1 MRASSRLILPSI
13 VFLWVNSHPNEECF
27 SVGRAID
34 CRGIYTKSIGRWF
47 DSGCWDLHFFLRARW
62 PRPIFCSETQTR
74 SNGAYWYSK
83 WNLRL
88 YGRPG
93 LLYASEDCHGP
104 RQHLATRFRR
114 VREEPKEP
122 RNQGTKEPR
131 NTLYGNE
138 RKRQSSKKNMIP
150 LKHTKNLLKRER
162 NYDEDCAARASRCR
176 PASRK
181 NARSSP
187 VSVKVR
193 RGAGARATAA
203 GASPV
208 SVKVRRATG
217 GRATAAGAAPD
228 RPLPSLR
235 TPPLAVF
242 FFTAKPPSQI
252 ERCARRGGGFRALS
266 SWARERG
273 VRSASSRFSRARSQS
288 GVQSSLR
295 ATRPVRRHH
304 RADRGRR
311 SLAAPRTPRRRRCGR
326 GRCRGTPASIAQR
339 RD

>member
-1 MRASSRLILPSI
+1 
-13 VFLWVNSHPNEECF
+13 
-27 SVGRAID
+27 
-34 CRGIYTKSIGRWF
+34 
-47 DSGCWDLHFFLRARW
+47 
-62 PRPIFCSETQTR
+62 
-74 SNGAYWYSK
+74 
-83 WNLRL
+83 
-88 YGRPG
+88 
-93 LLYASEDCHGP
+93 
-104 RQHLATRFRR
+104 
-114 VREEPKEP
+114 
-122 RNQGTKEPR
+122 
-131 NTLYGNE
+131 
-138 RKRQSSKKNMIP
+138 MIP

-193 RGAGARATAA
+193 RGAGARAA
-203 GASPV
+203 
-208 SVKVRRATG
+208 
-217 GRATAAGAAPD
+217 AAGAAPD

>member
-1 MRASSRLILPSI
+1 MVERLTVEVYTRNQLVAGSIPAAGTCIFFCARGGHAPCFALRHRRGPTERTGTQNGICDFRGDLVFCTQACRLPWAGG
-13 VFLWVNSHPNEECF
+13 L
-27 SVGRAID
+27 
-34 CRGIYTKSIGRWF
+34 
-47 DSGCWDLHFFLRARW
+47 
-62 PRPIFCSETQTR
+62 
-74 SNGAYWYSK
+74 GAGG
-83 WNLRL
+83 LRL
-88 YGRPG
+88 GECGARTQGTKPG
-93 LLYASEDCHGP
+93 DL
-104 RQHLATRFRR
+104 
-114 VREEPKEP
+114 
-122 RNQGTKEPR
+122 NQGTKEPR
-131 NTLYGNE
+131 NRPETGCMAARRE
-138 RKRQSSKKNMIP
+138 TAKQQRSAIP
-150 LKHTKNLLKRER
+150 LKPHARGLLKRER

>member
-1 MRASSRLILPSI
+1 M
-13 VFLWVNSHPNEECF
+13 
-27 SVGRAID
+27 
-34 CRGIYTKSIGRWF
+34 
-47 DSGCWDLHFFLRARW
+47 
-62 PRPIFCSETQTR
+62 
-74 SNGAYWYSK
+74 
-83 WNLRL
+83 
-88 YGRPG
+88 
-93 LLYASEDCHGP
+93 
-104 RQHLATRFRR
+104 
-114 VREEPKEP
+114 
-122 RNQGTKEPR
+122 
-131 NTLYGNE
+131 
-138 RKRQSSKKNMIP
+138 
-150 LKHTKNLLKRER
+150 HTTNLLKRER

-193 RGAGARATAA
+193 RGAG
-203 GASPV
+203 
-208 SVKVRRATG
+208 
-217 GRATAAGAAPD
+217 GREAAGAAPD

>member
-1 MRASSRLILPSI
+1 
-13 VFLWVNSHPNEECF
+13 
-27 SVGRAID
+27 
-34 CRGIYTKSIGRWF
+34 
-47 DSGCWDLHFFLRARW
+47 
-62 PRPIFCSETQTR
+62 
-74 SNGAYWYSK
+74 
-83 WNLRL
+83 
-88 YGRPG
+88 
-93 LLYASEDCHGP
+93 
-104 RQHLATRFRR
+104 
-114 VREEPKEP
+114 
-122 RNQGTKEPR
+122 
-131 NTLYGNE
+131 
-138 RKRQSSKKNMIP
+138 MIP

-193 RGAGARATAA
+193 R
-203 GASPV
+203 
-208 SVKVRRATG
+208 ATG
-217 GRATAAGAAPD
+217 GRATAGAAPD

>member
-1 MRASSRLILPSI
+1 MVERLTVEVYTRNQLVAGSI
-13 VFLWVNSHPNEECF
+13 PAAGTCIFFCARGGHAPCFALRHKRGPTERTGTQNGICDFTGDLVFC
-27 SVGRAID
+27 
-34 CRGIYTKSIGRWF
+34 TQ
-47 DSGCWDLHFFLRARW
+47 AR
-62 PRPIFCSETQTR
+62 IAM
-74 SNGAYWYSK
+74 G
-83 WNLRL
+83 
-88 YGRPG
+88 PG
-93 LLYASEDCHGP
+93 N
-104 RQHLATRFRR
+104 TWRR
-114 VREEPKEP
+114 VLGECGRNPRNQGTKEP

-131 NTLYGNE
+131 NQGTKEHAVYGNE

-203 GASPV
+203 GAS
-208 SVKVRRATG
+208 
-217 GRATAAGAAPD
+217 PD

>member
-1 MRASSRLILPSI
+1 M
-13 VFLWVNSHPNEECF
+13 
-27 SVGRAID
+27 
-34 CRGIYTKSIGRWF
+34 
-47 DSGCWDLHFFLRARW
+47 
-62 PRPIFCSETQTR
+62 
-74 SNGAYWYSK
+74 
-83 WNLRL
+83 
-88 YGRPG
+88 
-93 LLYASEDCHGP
+93 
-104 RQHLATRFRR
+104 
-114 VREEPKEP
+114 
-122 RNQGTKEPR
+122 
-131 NTLYGNE
+131 
-138 RKRQSSKKNMIP
+138 
-150 LKHTKNLLKRER
+150 HTTNLLKRER

-208 SVKVRRATG
+208 SVKVRRSAG
-217 GRATAAGAAPD
+217 ARATAGAAPD

-304 RADRGRR
+304 RADSGVRSTPEPRRSQNATKKAMRPWSMPGHTCVDSSETRLGSKDAGTHELAAPLRQVADELEDAPPAVDRPAREQLGRRGRR
-311 SLAAPRTPRRRRCGR
+311 RHLRLGRRLRRAA
-326 GRCRGTPASIAQR
+326 
-339 RD
+339 